1 MKAERFIPM
10 VERVKYN
17 PPHLHS
23 MKGWISLL
31 LFLAAQT
38 AQAQQSAAPYS
49 FEWEVVSVN
58 GIPGMATAR
67 LHLKLV
73 NPTDYLTSIS
83 GWDGMDGRVET
94 TTSFYQDEDGWAT
107 PNNNN
112 PLLFDLLPSLRFD
125 SWVTIGIDVAPDG
138 AAGEIPVGVFPPGTG
153 SWVEDFEEGND
164 LVMDE
169 DGAWF
174 VTLGSTNGTAGENL
188 KVMVGQFTTDGVIS
202 GQLNV
207 QVFSEGVSSAD
218 FMDDIYSILIPE
230 FDAGL
235 ASGMATES
243 GDVTWEIRQNAE
255 GYQHKIGQGCFWKR
269 LDSVGRELEV
279 GWSEFGDFQ
288 TIGGGFV
295 CVWLDGDSGFMRRW
309 LP

>member
-1 MKAERFIPM
+1 MMR
-10 VERVKYN
+10 RV
-17 PPHLHS
+17 LV
-23 MKGWISLL
+23 SLVDVVSVRSTVFSCAKSG
-31 LFLAAQT
+31 LFLTGLVFAQSL
-38 AQAQQSAAPYS
+38 AAQQSAAPYS
-49 FEWEVVSVN
+49 FEWEVVSVD
-58 GIPGMATAR
+58 GIPGMTTAR
-67 LHLKLV
+67 LYLKLV

-112 PLLFDLLPSLRFD
+112 PLLFDLLPSLQFD

-243 GDVTWEIRQNAE
+243 GVVTWEIRQNAE

-279 GWSEFGDFQ
+279 GRSEFGDFQ